1 MKRKRS
7 KESLLV
13 ASSRRLV
20 EAEVGLLDVV
30 DFIEEVEVGAGFEE
44 SFHGGVVVEAVEAE
58 SAAAVVG
65 VPAPREEREV
75 LVQRAEIGLEHRRCE
90 EGELRRRRR
99 LRKAYVVDEGLQDLE
114 GRRGVEGE
122 VLRRNLQPGEDAVVD
137 GRLRR
142 RRQQAPVVGMSY
154 RFAAAQIH
162 KNRAVA
168 AGELGSLARRDHRR
182 PLLHRVEHRPR
193 HLRRVAPAEDDGFVF
208 VPHAQGRGDAE
219 GQGRLRRR
227 RHDGPVDDLSGPRIF
242 SERQEARVARAIG
255 AIGARATEGRDLD
268 GVAFRT
274 FHEGRQRPRSHHF
287 PRHRPH
293 RHAQRRRLHEGEQP
307 EHLLLGSC

>member
-193 HLRRVAPAEDDGFVF
+193 HLRRVAPAIVGPNSFLRF
-208 VPHAQGRGDAE
+208 FATPVPRTYRGRWL
-219 GQGRLRRR
+219 RLCPARTRPRRR
-227 RHDGPVDDLSGPRIF
+227 RRPGATPPAPPRRA
-242 SERQEARVARAIG
+242 SRRLVRAAHLLREAG
-255 AIGARATEGRDLD
+255 S
-268 GVAFRT
+268 
-274 FHEGRQRPRSHHF
+274 PRSS
-287 PRHRPH
+287 RHRSH
-293 RHAQRRRLHEGEQP
+293 RR
-307 EHLLLGSC
+307 SCH